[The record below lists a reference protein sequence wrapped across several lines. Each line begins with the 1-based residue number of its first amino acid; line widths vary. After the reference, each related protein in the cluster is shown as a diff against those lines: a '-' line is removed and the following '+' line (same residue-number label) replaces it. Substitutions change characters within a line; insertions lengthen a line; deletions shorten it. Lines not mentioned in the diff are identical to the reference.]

1 MKKDLDRLM
10 RDAGI
15 DVLWVSGASSESPN
29 IYYLTNGA
37 SLTSAWVIL
46 QPGKKPLLCYPP
58 MEREAAAAS
67 SCRTLD
73 FSRLG
78 ADEITRRYND
88 PVEVRFRM
96 FKRLAEIEKISG
108 RLAVQGV
115 MDPGEAHALLGAL
128 SRRLTGIKV
137 VRVNPPLL
145 ESARLTKDAVEI
157 RRMKETA
164 ASSLEA
170 LEAGLSV
177 IRKGRLQAER
187 VVDSRGRPVTMGRV
201 KEAIRLALAERGL
214 YEAHGTIFSIGRDA
228 GIPHAESPE
237 DTVIT
242 AGRTVVLDLFP
253 RQKGGGYFFD
263 ITRSFCIGHAPK
275 KVLNLYHE
283 VLSAQRKAIAAIEPG
298 MEGRCLQELVCERF
312 EALGHPTN
320 RSCPGTTEGYV
331 HNLGHGIGL
340 EVHEYPY
347 LRLQDRPEERNR
359 LQPGM
364 VFTVEPGLYYPEQDM
379 GIRIEDVV
387 YIDFRGKAKILA
399 PFKKFPV
406 LAVEG

>member
-15 DVLWVSGASSESPN
+15 DVLWVSGASSESPD

-37 SLTSAWVIL
+37 PLTSAWVIL
-46 QPGKKPLLCYPP
+46 RPGKKPLLCHPP

-67 SCRTLD
+67 GCRTLD

-78 ADEITRRYND
+78 ADALTRRHND
-88 PVEVRFRM
+88 PLEVRFRM
-96 FKRLAEIEKISG
+96 FKRLAEIEKLSG

-128 SRRLTGIKV
+128 NRRLPGIKV
-137 VRVNPPLL
+137 VRINPPVL
-145 ESARLTKDAVEI
+145 ESARLTKDAGEI
-157 RRMKETA
+157 RRMKEVA
-164 ASSLEA
+164 ASSLAA
-170 LEAGLSV
+170 LKAGLSV
-177 IRKGRLQAER
+177 IRRGRLQGER
-187 VVDSRGRPVTMGRV
+187 LVDSRGRPVTMGRV

-214 YEAHGTIFSIGRDA
+214 YEAHGTIFSIGCEA

-237 DTVIT
+237 ETVLT
-242 AGRTVVLDLFP
+242 AGKTVVLDLFP
-253 RQKGGGYFFD
+253 RQNGGGYFFD

-275 KVLNLYHE
+275 KALSLYHE
-283 VLSAQRKAIAAIEPG
+283 VLAAQRKAIAAIEPG
-298 MEGRCLQELVCERF
+298 MEGRCLQELVCDRF
-312 EALGHPTN
+312 EALGHSTN

-364 VFTVEPGLYYPEQDM
+364 VFTVEPGLYYPGQDM